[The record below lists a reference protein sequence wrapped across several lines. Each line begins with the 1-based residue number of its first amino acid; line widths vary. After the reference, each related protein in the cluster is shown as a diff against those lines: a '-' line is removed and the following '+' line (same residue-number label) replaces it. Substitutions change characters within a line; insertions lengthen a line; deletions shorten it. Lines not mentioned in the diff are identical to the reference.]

1 MTFLFEK
8 QLLQENKIHIIWIV
22 TWDLRQVSSLP
33 IERICK
39 ENGVMAIK
47 HYKDIQH
54 DLEEWTFDEDVSS
67 IDWVCLYW

>member
-47 HYKDIQH
+47 HYKDILHKSWQQRKVYIH
-54 DLEEWTFDEDVSS
+54 IHVQN
-67 IDWVCLYW
+67 